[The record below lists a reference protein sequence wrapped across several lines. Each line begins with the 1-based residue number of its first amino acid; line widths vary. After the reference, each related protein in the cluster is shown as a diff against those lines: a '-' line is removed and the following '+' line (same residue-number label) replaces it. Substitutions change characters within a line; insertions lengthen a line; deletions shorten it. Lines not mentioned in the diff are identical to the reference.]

1 MHKVTMEDIH
11 KILYLN
17 FFIIVFQSIER
28 YGEKRGKVDYQYKS
42 CFKKMS
48 YVMENGVGFLLRWKK
63 TDTRKINNFEEF
75 NYDSLTVVK

>member
-28 YGEKRGKVDYQYKS
+28 YGEKKRESGLSVQIL
-42 CFKKMS
+42 F
-48 YVMENGVGFLLRWKK
+48 
-63 TDTRKINNFEEF
+63 
-75 NYDSLTVVK
+75 